1 MQEAIV
7 AILLLILCLIID
19 GAIVVLAKVLPKYNP
34 TFVKTQRF
42 EAGNPPLAAPKYVL
56 PMQYAGFLIM
66 FMAVEPV
73 LVLLLLF
80 SAYPTID
87 AIVLILISIVLL
99 IPVVYVSYQYAL
111 DIAKLRRD
119 AYGQ

>member
-1 MQEAIV
+1 M
-7 AILLLILCLIID
+7 
-19 GAIVVLAKVLPKYNP
+19 LAKVLPKYNP
-34 TFVKTQRF
+34 TLVKMQRF

-87 AIVLILISIVLL
+87 AIALILISIVLL